1 MTVKIRTEHTK
12 QRKWQIFYT
21 KISVPV
27 VEGGLNLGTICGCV
41 LSLFSRV
48 QFFATLWT
56 TALSGSFVHG
66 ILQERNWS
74 GLPYSPAGDLSHP
87 GIKPGSH
94 ALQADFFY
102 CLSHQ
107 GSYFATRQY
116 LQNCSNNTKKAE
128 LMLEIIF
135 FNQIIKI
142 DDYDS

>member
-41 LSLFSRV
+41 LSRFSRV

-56 TALSGSFVHG
+56 TAPSGSFVHG

-94 ALQADFFY
+94 ALQADFFTVW
-102 CLSHQ
+102 
-107 GSYFATRQY
+107 ATREAI
-116 LQNCSNNTKKAE
+116 LPPGNICRTV
-128 LMLEIIF
+128 
-135 FNQIIKI
+135 QIILRRL
-142 DDYDS
+142 SLC